1 MKEFKTK
8 ASARGYAREQ
18 RAAGK
23 RVGFV
28 PTMGYL
34 HEGHLRLVECAKAS
48 CDVVVVS
55 IYVNPTQF
63 SANEDFGTYPS
74 SLEADKAKLR
84 EVGCDGLF
92 LPSQSLYEYGDDGG
106 DDGDTGASLRDGGMV
121 VGAPISASGTASDDA
136 SVARHSTWVDVG
148 TVSEGL
154 CSLSRP
160 HFFRGVATIVTKLFH
175 IVEPDVAF
183 FGKKDYQQLKVITRM
198 VRDLDFGIEIV
209 GVPIAREEDGLAKSS
224 RNAMLTEA
232 HRAKAPAIYRGLLAA
247 RAACVEGK
255 REGTGSLKVDDVTGE
270 ISRQIE
276 DAGGRVDYVHVVD
289 AETVARRTDEVVV
302 GKSLIAVAAF
312 FGSVRLIDNIEV

>member
-1 MKEFKTK
+1 MRIFETK
-8 ASARGYAREQ
+8 SSAREFSREQ

-63 SANEDFGTYPS
+63 SQNEDFGTYPT
-74 SLEADKAKLR
+74 SLEADRAKL
-84 EVGCDGLF
+84 EDIGCDGLL
-92 LPSQSLYEYGDDGG
+92 LPSKSLYSYVEDEDAVQDGG
-106 DDGDTGASLRDGGMV
+106 LV
-121 VGAPISASGTASDDA
+121 VGCGADA
-136 SVARHSTWVDVG
+136 DAAQHSTWVEVG
-148 TVSEGL
+148 KVSEGL

-224 RNAMLTEA
+224 RNALLTEA
-232 HRAKAPAIYRGLLAA
+232 HREKAPVIFQSLSEAQRACRGA
-247 RAACVEGK
+247 EGGPLGV
-255 REGTGSLKVDDVTGE
+255 RSVTE
-270 ISRQIE
+270 SISKKIE
-276 DAGGRVDYVHVVD
+276 AAGGIVDYVHVVD
-289 AETVARRTDEVVV
+289 AETVARKLDVVDV
-302 GKSLIAVAAF
+302 GSSLIAVAAF

>member
-1 MKEFKTK
+1 MKVFDTK
-8 ASARGYAREQ
+8 GAARDYSREQ

-74 SLEADKAKLR
+74 SLEADKAKLV
-84 EVGCDGLF
+84 EIGCDGLL
-92 LPSQSLYEYGDDGG
+92 LPSRSLYNYSDGN
-106 DDGDTGASLRDGGMV
+106 DSNDAGMV
-121 VGAPISASGTASDDA
+121 VGSNSYLDDA
-136 SVARHSTWVDVG
+136 SQHSTWVDVG
-148 TVSEGL
+148 KVSEGL

-209 GVPIAREEDGLAKSS
+209 GVPIAREDDGLAKSS
-224 RNAMLTEA
+224 RNAMLTVT
-232 HRAKAPAIYRGLLAA
+232 HRAKSPAIYQSLLAA
-247 RAACVEGK
+247 KEACVRHHDQRLNVG
-255 REGTGSLKVDDVTGE
+255 DVTGE
-270 ISRQIE
+270 IMRKIE
-276 DAGGRVDYVHVVD
+276 EAGGRVDYVHVVN
-289 AETVARRTDEVVV
+289 AETVEQRQEADEIVV
-302 GKSLIAVAAF
+302 GESLIAVAAF